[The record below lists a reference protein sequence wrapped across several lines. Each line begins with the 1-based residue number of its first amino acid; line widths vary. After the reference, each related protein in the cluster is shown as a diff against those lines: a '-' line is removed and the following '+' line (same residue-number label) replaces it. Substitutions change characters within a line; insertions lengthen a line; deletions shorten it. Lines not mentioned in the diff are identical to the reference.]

1 MRTPLATG
9 RHPAAAGKGRVAR
22 FMGVEVYGA
31 EIYESKPPEN
41 PLERLSHPA
50 PGAPRTA
57 RGTWGERSG
66 GFARKSSRN
75 DPYLANKIKYLN
87 L

>member
-1 MRTPLATG
+1 MSTPLATG

-22 FMGVEVYGA
+22 FMGVEVYRA

-50 PGAPRTA
+50 PGAPCA
-57 RGTWGERSG
+57 SGGTWTGRSG

-75 DPYLANKIKYLN
+75 NPYLVNNIKYLN